1 MSTGVDRTGTFRCSP
16 IETGVGVSRN
26 KFPVFTAQVK
36 LLEYWDEDEEAWHP
50 WAEYEQE
57 ATIFA
62 VLFGIGKKSQK
73 LEPTLNHV
81 QISKIFNWD
90 GTDFGYLND
99 TDFSNLKFQVR
110 IEDNDPDYA
119 DKNPYVVNWVDEYD
133 AIPGRRIKKLDA
145 EGVKDLNKQFA
156 ILLKQTGKK
165 AAPAKAPSKAPEVSE
180 TDESKP
186 DLPSPAK
193 AKKAKKQTQAAKAPP
208 KSPPK
213 VPSKAPVIPGIP
225 EGKCTKQ
232 EAWETVCELKN
243 DDCNDDQLKAAWL
256 AAIADK
262 APDIKDADI
271 TPEQWFA
278 IRDAALDDIGKF

>member
-1 MSTGVDRTGTFRCSP
+1 MANVDRTGTFRCSP

-36 LLEYWDEDEEAWHP
+36 LLEYWDEDEETWHP

-62 VLFGIGKKSQK
+62 TLFGMGKKSQK
-73 LEPTLNHV
+73 LEPTLNHTQV
-81 QISKIFNWD
+81 SKIFNWD

-99 TDFSNLKFQVR
+99 TDFSDLKFQVR

-133 AIPGRRIKKLDA
+133 AVPGRRIKKLDA
-145 EGVKDLNKQFA
+145 KGVKDLNKQFA

-165 AAPAKAPSKAPEVSE
+165 AAPAKAPTKAPEVPA
-180 TDESKP
+180 TMP
-186 DLPSPAK
+186 PAK
-193 AKKAKKQTQAAKAPP
+193 AKKGKKQTEAAKAKTPPQVPP
-208 KSPPK
+208 K
-213 VPSKAPVIPGIP
+213 APTIPGIP

-232 EAWETVCELKN
+232 EAWETAVELKN
-243 DDCNDDQLKAAWL
+243 DDCSDDQLKAAWL
-256 AAIADK
+256 AAIAEK
-262 APDIKDADI
+262 APNTVEADV

-278 IRDAALDDIGKF
+278 IKDAVLDDIGKF

>member
-1 MSTGVDRTGTFRCSP
+1 MSKVDRTGTFRCSP

-36 LLEYWDEDEEAWHP
+36 LLEIWDEDEEVWHS

-62 VLFGIGKKSQK
+62 TLFGMGKKSK
-73 LEPTLNHV
+73 KMEPTLNHV

-119 DKNPYVVNWVDEYD
+119 DNNPYVVNWIDEYD
-133 AIPGRRIKKLDA
+133 AEPGRRIKKLDA
-145 EGVKDLNKQFA
+145 AGVKELNQQFA
-156 ILLKQTGKK
+156 MLLKQTGKK
-165 AAPAKAPSKAPEVSE
+165 AAPAKAPAKGPEVPV
-180 TDESKP
+180 TTP
-186 DLPSPAK
+186 PVK
-193 AKKAKKQTQAAKAPP
+193 AKKGKKQTEVAKAPKVP
-208 KSPPK
+208 STVPPK
-213 VPSKAPVIPGIP
+213 VPNIPTIPGIP

-232 EAWETVCELKN
+232 EAWETCCELKN
-243 DDCNDDQLKAAWL
+243 DDCSDDQLGAAWH
-256 AAIADK
+256 AAIAEK
-262 APDIKDADI
+262 APDIEEKNITPKQWFVIKDAV
-271 TPEQWFA
+271 
-278 IRDAALDDIGKF
+278 LDDVGKF